1 MKTISPI
8 ELKSIMDKT
17 ADNIQLI
24 DIRDQYE
31 YDICCIGGDK
41 INMYEIPDKIHKIS
55 KNKKVVIYCRSGS
68 RSANIVNLLEKN
80 FSFDNIYNL
89 DGGIMRWRDE
99 IDSSLK
105 SY

>member
-41 INMYEIPDKIHKIS
+41 INMYEIPDKIEEDQYII
-55 KNKKVVIYCRSGS
+55 NLIKKRLRY
-68 RSANIVNLLEKN
+68 LK
-80 FSFDNIYNL
+80 IYNL
-89 DGGIMRWRDE
+89 PSRLIRKV
-99 IDSSLK
+99 LK
-105 SY
+105 ICRNITKKFLF

>member
-1 MKTISPI
+1 
-8 ELKSIMDKT
+8 
-17 ADNIQLI
+17 
-24 DIRDQYE
+24 
-31 YDICCIGGDK
+31 
-41 INMYEIPDKIHKIS
+41 MYEIPDKIDKIS

>member
-41 INMYEIPDKIHKIS
+41 INMYEIPDKIEVPTI
-55 KNKKVVIYCRSGS
+55 
-68 RSANIVNLLEKN
+68 E
-80 FSFDNIYNL
+80 
-89 DGGIMRWRDE
+89 E
-99 IDSSLK
+99 PP
-105 SY
+105 